1 MGETAQGNFTGG
13 KQDKM
18 SLEMDRRSFLT
29 NSAATIGGVAMAG
42 TVVDSLLAGAASAAT
57 VGINTGTPKRGG
69 TLTVSLEGDILSL
82 TAFNGQKGSWGASQY
97 PRGAALYDPLFNIAT
112 DGVTILPGL
121 GLSITPN
128 ANFTVWTIALRQGV
142 KFHNGTPFNAD
153 VVVKNYQATGLDN
166 SPVGPAIAPII
177 KNVVKGANDYE
188 VIYNC
193 VIPFSGMP
201 AQLAA
206 SQITYMAEPSTLV
219 KGYNDIAIGTGPFMM
234 KSASDWQYNDHCL
247 LHANPNYWRTDAK
260 GGALPYVDAINFKVI
275 LDAGSAYS
283 ALQAGSVDVVYTT
296 DELVGNKML
305 ANTKFAVRNDKA
317 DHREPATNI
326 LLINTTGTM
335 NQYGVWAAAALP
347 YILKGAAV
355 PTAVQLALAG
365 NRTYSNAVGAGS
377 GTYVVGAVNPTTL
390 TWDHTYTNH
399 LTDASIRTAIAQSIN
414 PTTFVKTI
422 TGGHGTF
429 ADGVFG
435 KKSSYYQDPQY
446 AKFNPSAAKKAVDAY
461 KAAKNITDVTIVID
475 YATGSASTLK
485 AFQFIQNGCKAA
497 GINVVGRPLESGVE
511 IANFI
516 NGVNTASLTFQFGG
530 IDQSLNYV
538 WWNSVP
544 AAGTN
549 IPLGLGLTAW
559 PYTSYAGNG
568 DYTTSPNVAGAVN
581 FSHQNNPVIQKAMA
595 TALASPGGSGQHVSA
610 WRVVNSTFAADQT
623 YVFLTSVVTTLA
635 ANKKVQNFNGAQFG
649 GKTVMQQA
657 GTVRFDQAWKA

>member
-1 MGETAQGNFTGG
+1 MGETAQGNFTVG
-13 KQDKM
+13 KQVKM

-29 NSAATIGGVAMAG
+29 NSAATVGGVAMAG

-69 TLTVSLEGDILSL
+69 TLTVRLDSDVLSL
-82 TAFNGQKGSWGASQY
+82 LAFNGQKGSWGASQY
-97 PRGAALYDPLFNIAT
+97 ARAAALYDPLFNVAT

-128 ANFTVWTIALRQGV
+128 ANFTSWTIQLRQGV

-153 VVVKNYQATGLDN
+153 VVVKNYQATGLDG

-188 VIYNC
+188 VIYNFLF
-193 VIPFSGMP
+193 PFSGGP
-201 AQLAA
+201 AQLVA
-206 SQITYMAEPSTLV
+206 SQVTYMAEPSTLV
-219 KGYNDIAIGTGPFMM
+219 KGYNGIAIGTGPFMM
-234 KSASDWQYNDHCL
+234 KSASDWQYNDHCIL
-247 LHANPNYWRTDAK
+247 YANPNYWRTDAK
-260 GGALPYVDAINFKVI
+260 GGSLPYVDAINFKVI

-305 ANTKFAVRNDKA
+305 ADKRFAVRNDKA
-317 DHREPATNI
+317 DKREPSTNN
-326 LLINTTGTM
+326 LLMNTTGTM
-335 NQYGVWAAAALP
+335 NQYYIWAAAALP

-365 NRTYSNAVGAGS
+365 NRTYSDAVGAGS

-414 PTTFVKTI
+414 PVTYVKTI
-422 TGGHGTF
+422 TDGKGTF
-429 ADGVFG
+429 ADGVY
-435 KKSSYYQDPQY
+435 KKSSSYYQDPQY

-475 YATGSASTLK
+475 YATGSDLNLK
-485 AFQFIQNGCKAA
+485 EFEFIQNGCKAA
-497 GINVVGRPLESGVE
+497 GITVVGRPLEVGVL
-511 IANFI
+511 IANAV
-516 NGVNTASLTFQFGG
+516 NGEYTASLTQNFGG
-530 IDQSLNYV
+530 IDQSLNYG
-538 WWNSVP
+538 WWTSYP

-549 IPLGLGLTAW
+549 IPQQLGLNAW

-581 FSHQNNPVIQKAMA
+581 FSHQNNPLIQKAMSQ
-595 TALASPGGSGQHVSA
+595 ALASPGGSSLHVTN
-610 WRVVNSTFAADQT
+610 WRTVNNLFAKDQT
-623 YVFLTSVVTTLA
+623 YVFLTTVVTTLA
-635 ANKKVQNFNGAQFG
+635 ANKKVQNFVGAQFA
-649 GKTVMQQA
+649 GKTVLQQA
-657 GTVRFDQAWKA
+657 GTLRLDQAWIA

>member
-1 MGETAQGNFTGG
+1 
-13 KQDKM
+13 M

-42 TVVDSLLAGAASAAT
+42 TVVDSLLAGAANAAT

-69 TLTVSLEGDILSL
+69 TLTVALESDILSL
-82 TAFNGQKGSWGASQY
+82 TAFNGQKGSWGASHY
-97 PRGAALYDPLFNIAT
+97 PRGVALYDPLFNLAS

-128 ANFTVWTIALRQGV
+128 ANFTVWTIQLRQGV
-142 KFHNGTPFNAD
+142 KFHNGTTFNAD
-153 VVVKNYQATGLDN
+153 SVVKNYQATGLDA
-166 SPVGPAIAPII
+166 SPVGPAIAPLI
-177 KNVVKGANDYE
+177 KSVVKGANDYE

-193 VIPFSGMP
+193 VLPFSGIP
-201 AQLAA
+201 SQLAA
-206 SQITYMAEPSTLV
+206 SQISYMAEPSTLV
-219 KGYNDIAIGTGPFMM
+219 KGYNGIAIGTGPFMM
-234 KSASDWQYNDHCL
+234 KSASDWQYNDHCML
-247 LHANPNYWRTDAK
+247 YANKDYWRTDSK
-260 GGALPYVDAINFKVI
+260 GRAIPYVDAINFKVI

-305 ANTKFAVRNDKA
+305 ANTKFAVRNDKN

-365 NRTYSNAVGAGS
+365 NRTYSKAVGAGS

-390 TWDHTYTNH
+390 TWDPNYVNH
-399 LTDASIRTAIAQSIN
+399 LTDSSIRRAVAQAIN
-414 PTTFVKTI
+414 PASYVKTI
-422 TGGHGTF
+422 TDGKGTF
-429 ADGVFG
+429 ADGVF
-435 KKSSYYQDPQY
+435 KKTSPFYQDPQY
-446 AKFNPSAAKKAVDAY
+446 AKFNPSAAKNAVDAY
-461 KAAKNITDVTIVID
+461 KKAKNITDVTIVID
-475 YATGSASTLK
+475 YSTGSSNDQKMFL
-485 AFQFIQNGCKAA
+485 FIQSACKAI
-497 GINVVGRPLESGVE
+497 GITVVGRPLESGVSV
-511 IANFI
+511 ANFI

-530 IDQSLNYV
+530 ADQSLNYV

-549 IPLGLGLTAW
+549 IPLGLGLNAW

-581 FSHQNNPVIQKAMA
+581 FSHQNNPSIQKAMA
-595 TALASPGGSGQHVSA
+595 QALASPGGSTQHVTN
-610 WRVVNSTFAADQT
+610 WRTVNNLFAKEQT

-635 ANKKVQNFNGAQFG
+635 ANKKVQNFTGAQFA